1 MSELTELDQRF
12 IDAITEAVKTKGED
26 YTYPE
31 EEMSP
36 MSRGEGLST
45 APTCRYVTTDGRPS
59 CIIGH
64 ALWNMGITVPP
75 QLEGKDAGE
84 VLCRLLPD
92 LSEGVV
98 YAASEAQDMQ
108 DAHETWGEALK
119 AFTTTLSSRVP

>member
-1 MSELTELDQRF
+1 MSELSELDQRF

-36 MSRGEGLST
+36 GDEGFPT
-45 APTCRYVTTDGRPS
+45 APMCRYVTTDGRPS

-75 QLEGKDAGE
+75 QLEGKNAGE
-84 VLCRLLPD
+84 ALFHLLPG
-92 LSEGVV
+92 LSVGVV
-98 YAASEAQDMQ
+98 HAASEAQDMQ

-119 AFTTTLSSRVP
+119 AFTTTLSSWVS